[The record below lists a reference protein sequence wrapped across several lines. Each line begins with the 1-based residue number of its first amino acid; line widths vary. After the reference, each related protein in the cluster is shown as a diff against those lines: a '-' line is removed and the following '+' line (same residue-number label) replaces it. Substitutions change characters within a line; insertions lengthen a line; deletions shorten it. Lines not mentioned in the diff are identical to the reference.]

1 MALLP
6 RLAAHTFSPSARHE
20 MGPFLNLFNDTFA
33 ELQKLSDNAGRTF
46 APKFDVREAEDKYV
60 LEGELPG
67 IAQKDIAIEF
77 LDDTT
82 LTIKG
87 RTERFKREGNAPE
100 EVRAQASNTT
110 EVGEQAS
117 GSDKATDSK
126 HIATVGP
133 QEVSKHRAAEHTYW
147 ITERS
152 VGEFAR
158 SFAFPGRVDQDNV
171 KASLKDGILSVV
183 VPKLKKTGRE
193 TRKIQIE

>member
-6 RLAAHTFSPSARHE
+6 RLTSSFGPTRHE
-20 MGPFLNLFNDTFA
+20 LGPFLNLFNDTFS
-33 ELQKLSDNAGRTF
+33 ELQKLSDTASRTF
-46 APKFDVREAEDKYV
+46 APKFDVREAEDKYF

-77 LDDTT
+77 LDDQT

-87 RTERFKREGNAPE
+87 RTEHYRNEGPSPE
-100 EVRAQASNTT
+100 EAQASSNARGAPT
-110 EVGEQAS
+110 EQSAT
-117 GSDKATDSK
+117 TDSK
-126 HIATVGP
+126 QVTPSGS
-133 QEVSKHRAAEHTYW
+133 QEVFKRDSKHTYW

-158 SFAFPGRVDQDNV
+158 SFAFPNRVDQDNV

-183 VPKLKKTGRE
+183 VPKLQRSKE

>member
-6 RLAAHTFSPSARHE
+6 RLTHSFGPSARHE
-20 MGPFLNLFNDTFA
+20 MGPFLSLFNDTFA
-33 ELQKLSDNAGRTF
+33 ELQKLSDNASRTF
-46 APKFDVREAEDKYV
+46 APRFDVREAEDKYY

-77 LDDTT
+77 LDDQT

-87 RTERFKREGNAPE
+87 RTENYRKEGNVPE
-100 EVRAQASNTT
+100 EVQASDAA
-110 EVGEQAS
+110 GSGSAEQAS
-117 GSDKATDSK
+117 GKDSK
-126 HIATVGP
+126 HLSTIGSS
-133 QEVSKHRAAEHTYW
+133 QEVSKGNSQHNHTYW

-158 SFAFPGRVDQDNV
+158 SFAFPNRVDQDNV

-183 VPKLKKTGRE
+183 VPKMKKGRE
-193 TRKIQIE
+193 TKKIQIE

>member
-6 RLAAHTFSPSARHE
+6 RLTNSFGPTRHE
-20 MGPFLNLFNDTFA
+20 LGPFLNLFNDTFS
-33 ELQKLSDNAGRTF
+33 ELQKLSDTASRTF
-46 APKFDVREAEDKYV
+46 APKFDVREAEDKYF

-77 LDDTT
+77 LDDQT

-87 RTERFKREGNAPE
+87 RTEHYRKEGPSPE
-100 EVRAQASNTT
+100 EAQTSNTT
-110 EVGEQAS
+110 SSAPTEESTTTNSKQLTAGGAQE
-117 GSDKATDSK
+117 GPKSDAK
-126 HIATVGP
+126 
-133 QEVSKHRAAEHTYW
+133 HTYW

-158 SFAFPGRVDQDNV
+158 SFAFPSRVDQDNV
-171 KASLKDGILSVV
+171 KASLRDGILSVV
-183 VPKLKKTGRE
+183 VPKLQRSKE

>member
-6 RLAAHTFSPSARHE
+6 RLTNSFGPTRHE
-20 MGPFLNLFNDTFA
+20 FGPFLSLFNDTFS
-33 ELQKLSDNAGRTF
+33 ELQKISDTAGRTF
-46 APKFDVREAEDKYV
+46 APKFDVREAEDKYL

-77 LDDTT
+77 LDDQT

-87 RTERFKREGNAPE
+87 RTEHYRKEGPSPE
-100 EVRAQASNTT
+100 EGQAANNAESAPT
-110 EVGEQAS
+110 EQSTATDNKQVAPS
-117 GSDKATDSK
+117 GS
-126 HIATVGP
+126 
-133 QEVSKHRAAEHTYW
+133 QEVSRREAKHTYW

-158 SFAFPGRVDQDNV
+158 SFAFPNRVDQDKV

-183 VPKLKKTGRE
+183 VPKLQRSKE

>member
-6 RLAAHTFSPSARHE
+6 RLAHSFGPTPHE
-20 MGPFLNLFNDTFA
+20 FRPFLSLFNDTFS
-33 ELQKLSDNAGRTF
+33 ELQKISDNAGKTF
-46 APKFDVREAEDKYV
+46 APKFDVREVGDKYL

-77 LDDTT
+77 LDDQT

-87 RTERFKREGNAPE
+87 RTEHYRKESPPPE
-100 EVRAQASNTT
+100 AEEAQAANDHAESPSAQKQSTSADDKQVAT
-110 EVGEQAS
+110 S
-117 GSDKATDSK
+117 GS
-126 HIATVGP
+126 
-133 QEVSKHRAAEHTYW
+133 QEVSTRGEAKHTYW

-158 SFAFPGRVDQDNV
+158 SFAFPNRVDQDKV

-183 VPKLKKTGRE
+183 VPKLQRSKE

>member
-6 RLAAHTFSPSARHE
+6 RLSHSFGPTAHEFR
-20 MGPFLNLFNDTFA
+20 PFLSLFNDTFN
-33 ELQKLSDNAGRTF
+33 ELQKISDTAGKTF
-46 APKFDVREAEDKYV
+46 APRFDVRELEDKYV

-77 LDDTT
+77 LDGQT

-87 RTERFKREGNAPE
+87 RTEHHRKEGPSFPAGEDDVPQESPADSPASSAKADSKQVAATNGGSQDVSKREARP
-100 EVRAQASNTT
+100 T
-110 EVGEQAS
+110 
-117 GSDKATDSK
+117 K
-126 HIATVGP
+126 
-133 QEVSKHRAAEHTYW
+133 HTYW

-158 SFAFPGRVDQDNV
+158 SFAFPNRVDQDQV

-183 VPKLKKTGRE
+183 VPKLQKSKE